1 MVGGSAG
8 GKMIKAKNRNKPQNK
23 KKQLFNLLLIQSDVA
38 VSLANY
44 LSNLQIN
51 WLNCRKIVDQL
62 RNTNMTKSH
71 CYV

>member
-8 GKMIKAKNRNKPQNK
+8 GKMIKAKNRNKKLKN
-23 KKQLFNLLLIQSDVA
+23 QLFNLPLIQSDVA

-44 LSNLQIN
+44 VSNLQIN
-51 WLNCRKIVDQL
+51 WLNCRKI